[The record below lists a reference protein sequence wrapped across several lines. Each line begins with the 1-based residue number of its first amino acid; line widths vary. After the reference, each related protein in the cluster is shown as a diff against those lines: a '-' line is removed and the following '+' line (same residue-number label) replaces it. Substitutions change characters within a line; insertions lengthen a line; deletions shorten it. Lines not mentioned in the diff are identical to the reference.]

1 MKMQS
6 AEIDWSAARG
16 AMAMGGMMLM
26 GDPQPP
32 VPDPFPSP
40 MPPPIPPQPEQPEPF
55 PGPPDPADPIN
66 TPDTM

>member
-6 AEIDWSAARG
+6 AEIDWGTAGG
-16 AMAMGGMMLM
+16 AMAMGGMLLM
-26 GDPQPP
+26 GDPQPMP
-32 VPDPFPSP
+32 EPFPGPLPS
-40 MPPPIPPQPEQPEPF
+40 PIPPQPEQPEPF